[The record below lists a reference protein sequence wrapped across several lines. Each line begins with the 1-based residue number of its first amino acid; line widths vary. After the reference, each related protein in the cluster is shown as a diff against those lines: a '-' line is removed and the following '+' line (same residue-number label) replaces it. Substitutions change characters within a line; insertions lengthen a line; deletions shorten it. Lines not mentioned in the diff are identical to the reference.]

1 MSENGS
7 SIFTP
12 YHLMNTVETGIL
24 EPMLQGIFY
33 HFFPLCG
40 GFDRTIRLL
49 TIGRERNIVN
59 NSPFAV
65 IGPIIF

>member
-1 MSENGS
+1 
-7 SIFTP
+7 
-12 YHLMNTVETGIL
+12 MNTVETGIL